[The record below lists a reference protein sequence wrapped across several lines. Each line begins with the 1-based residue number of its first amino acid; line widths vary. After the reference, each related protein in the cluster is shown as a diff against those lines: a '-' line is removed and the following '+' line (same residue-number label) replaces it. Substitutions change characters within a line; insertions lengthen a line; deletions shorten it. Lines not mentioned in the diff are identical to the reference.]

1 VAAWYCA
8 ALEEEGVRCTLK
20 HFPGLGRVFEDTHT
34 DHADLTASLDELT
47 KSDWLPFRTLVARTR
62 AFTMLGHV
70 RLTAIDPKR
79 PVSMSAPV
87 IAGMLRGEWKHD
99 GVLITDNFS
108 MNAVFRS
115 REGIDNGAVASLN
128 AGADLILVSWDSD
141 QYYRVMYALLN
152 ADQQGRLDQQ
162 ILRQSE
168 ERLERAG
175 RWIP

>member
-1 VAAWYCA
+1 
-8 ALEEEGVRCTLK
+8 
-20 HFPGLGRVFEDTHT
+20 
-34 DHADLTASLDELT
+34 
-47 KSDWLPFRTLVARTR
+47 
-62 AFTMLGHV
+62 
-70 RLTAIDPKR
+70 
-79 PVSMSAPV
+79 MSAPV

-141 QYYRVMYALLN
+141 KYYRVMYALLN